1 MTEIRDFLL
10 EIGTEEIPARFMPW
24 AIGESRRLF
33 LEALDEACI
42 EHEEV
47 STYGT
52 PRRLAILAKGLP
64 AKQGDR
70 VEQYRG
76 PLWDQAFDATGN
88 PTKAAMGFAKSKKV
102 EVDDLRSTFVNGQEY
117 VLAEVRQEGKETV
130 SVLPGI
136 CHEVIRR
143 LVFPKNMFWED
154 PSIRYARPI
163 RWLVA
168 LWGEEVLPFR
178 FGSISTG
185 RVTRG
190 HRFMGDRQL
199 EIPAPRHYMDILFAN
214 CVIVDPAKRREKM
227 LTAISALEKEL
238 GGKADLDP
246 ELVEENLFLVEFPVP
261 FTGSFDRAFLDIPQ
275 EVLTT
280 SMKHHQK
287 YFPVRD
293 RGGSLMPY
301 FIGIS
306 NNQATSMN
314 TVREGNER
322 VLRARLSDADFF
334 WREDQKKPLA
344 EKVDE
349 LKAVVYQ
356 ERLGSVY
363 DKVMRVRRAALEMA
377 ERVPSI
383 LPHKPV
389 LDRAGYLS
397 KADQVTGMVF
407 EFPELKG
414 VMGREYALK
423 NGEEREVAQA
433 IYEQVLPRF
442 SGDVLPK
449 TVAGAVLGLV
459 DRADSLVS
467 CFKVGLVPTGSQ
479 DPYALRRAA
488 RNINEI
494 LWTCDLDIDLEPL
507 FGELAKAIDAPE
519 ETLRQ
524 VQDFYTQRL
533 QVQLRERGY
542 SFGLAA
548 LGVQLMWNRPLQVQR
563 ILSSYASVQGETWFK
578 ALVTAAVRVKNILS
592 KAGDFPKEVIPLH
605 FREEEERALF
615 ATVSGLR
622 PLVEAALKRS
632 AWQEV
637 TELLFKLEP
646 DVTRFFDK
654 VLVMDE
660 DPAVRG
666 NRLSLL
672 DQCNELF
679 KSVGDLGILKE

>member
-1 MTEIRDFLL
+1 MLT
-10 EIGTEEIPARFMPW
+10 
-24 AIGESRRLF
+24 
-33 LEALDEACI
+33 
-42 EHEEV
+42 
-47 STYGT
+47 
-52 PRRLAILAKGLP
+52 
-64 AKQGDR
+64 
-70 VEQYRG
+70 
-76 PLWDQAFDATGN
+76 
-88 PTKAAMGFAKSKKV
+88 
-102 EVDDLRSTFVNGQEY
+102 
-117 VLAEVRQEGKETV
+117 
-130 SVLPGI
+130 
-136 CHEVIRR
+136 
-143 LVFPKNMFWED
+143 
-154 PSIRYARPI
+154 
-163 RWLVA
+163 
-168 LWGEEVLPFR
+168 
-178 FGSISTG
+178 SIS
-185 RVTRG
+185 V
-190 HRFMGDRQL
+190 
-199 EIPAPRHYMDILFAN
+199 
-214 CVIVDPAKRREKM
+214 
-227 LTAISALEKEL
+227 LEKEL

-261 FTGSFDRAFLDIPQ
+261 FSGNFDRAFLDIPQ

-293 RGGSLMPY
+293 RAGNLMPH

-334 WREDQKKPLA
+334 WKEDQKKNLA
-344 EKVDE
+344 EKVDD

-363 DKVMRVRRAALEMA
+363 DKAMRVRQAALDLA
-377 ERVPSI
+377 DRVPFLS
-383 LPHKPV
+383 PYKPL

-414 VMGREYALK
+414 IMGREYALK
-423 NGEEREVAQA
+423 NGEEAEVAQA

-442 SGDVLPK
+442 SGDALPK

-494 LWTCDLDIDLEPL
+494 LWSCDLDIDLEPL
-507 FGELAKAIDAPE
+507 FAQLAEAIEAPE
-519 ETLRQ
+519 EALRQ

-533 QVQLRERGY
+533 QVQLREKGY

-563 ILSSYASVQGETWFK
+563 ILSSYASVQGEAWFK

-592 KAGDFPKEVIPLH
+592 KAGDFPKEVLPGH
-605 FREEEERALF
+605 FREEEEQALF
-615 ATVSGLR
+615 DTVSSLR
-622 PLVEAALKRS
+622 PSVEAALKRS